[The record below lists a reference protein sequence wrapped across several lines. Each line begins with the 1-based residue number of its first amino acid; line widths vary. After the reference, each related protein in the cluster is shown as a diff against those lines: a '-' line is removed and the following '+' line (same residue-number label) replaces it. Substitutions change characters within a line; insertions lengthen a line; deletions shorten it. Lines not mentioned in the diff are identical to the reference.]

1 MTRAIKATVKAG
13 IEVSRVEIDKEG
25 KIVVVTGKPK
35 ETDSEEPNPW
45 DGVADETKRLA

>member
-1 MTRAIKATVKAG
+1 MTRVLKAIGKAG
-13 IEVSRVEIDKEG
+13 IEAKVEINKEG
-25 KIVVVTGKPK
+25 KIVILPGKPK